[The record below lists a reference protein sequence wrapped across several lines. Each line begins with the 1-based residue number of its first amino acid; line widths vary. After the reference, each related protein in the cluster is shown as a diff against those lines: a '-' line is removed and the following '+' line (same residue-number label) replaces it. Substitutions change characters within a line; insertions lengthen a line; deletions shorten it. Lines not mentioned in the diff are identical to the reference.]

1 MARAVARGDARL
13 VLGVIVPSPPS
24 VKAAFG
30 KEVHHMDER
39 ESVEAQFEAP
49 YFEQS
54 EHGSPKYELRGFIW
68 GAVGGAIAFLI
79 MRAVAG

>member
-1 MARAVARGDARL
+1 
-13 VLGVIVPSPPS
+13 
-24 VKAAFG
+24 
-30 KEVHHMDER
+30 MDER
-39 ESVEAQFEAP
+39 ESVEARFEVP

-79 MRAVAG
+79 MRTVAG

>member
-1 MARAVARGDARL
+1 
-13 VLGVIVPSPPS
+13 
-24 VKAAFG
+24 
-30 KEVHHMDER
+30 MDER

-54 EHGSPKYELRGFIW
+54 EHGSPKYELRGFIL
-68 GAVGGAIAFLI
+68 GAIGGAIAFLI